1 MMKRLTRTGQ
11 FRGPA
16 GTGGADRRRK
26 YTKSGQAIRT
36 ASSGYYRTVIRH
48 QACNAFTFLF
58 FFEPGI
64 S

>member
-16 GTGGADRRRK
+16 GTGGAGRRRK

-48 QACNAFTFLF
+48 QA
-58 FFEPGI
+58 
-64 S
+64 